1 MKKVLDNFLSKEH
14 YQELVEEI
22 HNLPWFYCDAIDY
35 FDESEPHKYQFI
47 HTFWEHGISYNKK
60 VVDLFSYYLQPITWC
75 RIKAN
80 LSPARDHLTRN
91 SLHTDGDYGD
101 YTAIFYLNSNDG
113 YTFFE
118 NDDKVESVAN
128 RLLIFPRE
136 TMHSGT
142 TSTDKHRMVINLNW
156 YGLEGF

>member
-22 HNLPWFYCDAIDY
+22 HNLPWFYHDGIDY
-35 FDESEPHKYQFI
+35 FDEPEPHKYQFI
-47 HTFWEHGISYNKK
+47 HTFWENGISYNKK
-60 VVDLFSYYLQPITWC
+60 VVDLFSYYLQPIAWC

-80 LSPARDHLTRN
+80 LSPARHHLIKN

-118 NDDKVESVAN
+118 DDDKVESVAN